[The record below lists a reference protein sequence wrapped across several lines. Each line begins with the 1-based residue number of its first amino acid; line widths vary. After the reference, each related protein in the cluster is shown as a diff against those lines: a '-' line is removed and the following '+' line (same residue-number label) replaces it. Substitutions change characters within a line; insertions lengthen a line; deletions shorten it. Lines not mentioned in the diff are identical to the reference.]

1 MRFKR
6 AVLFFLFLV
15 FSLISFGQTFD
26 NFTTKVDNYLKSY
39 VSSGLVD
46 YTLVKENKKELID
59 LIALFDSVKP
69 LSINEKNAYLV
80 NLYNLSAIKLLAD
93 NYPVSSPQ
101 EIASFYDKKFIKHD
115 GSIFSLND
123 IENNS
128 IRKEFKDPRVHF
140 VLVCGALGCPPI
152 TNLAYSATNIDEQL
166 NQQTKLALDN
176 MEFIRVD
183 SLNKT
188 VLVSEIFKWYE
199 EDFLKENK
207 SVISFINKYRTIAI
221 HEKYSTDYY
230 PYNWKIN
237 DIKSMLTETTTAPY
251 DPTEPKQKE
260 KNSTQDFTPSVL
272 YTKGQWEYKFFNN
285 LYSQTKGYDVN
296 GNKVKYNNRGSY
308 FSSINQVLFGV
319 NSRLN
324 LGIDFWVKSVRID
337 DTTSSPF
344 NLLSFESGPNSRT
357 ALSNIG
363 PKLKFQPFK
372 KLIHLSVQTTF
383 LIPIAKD
390 QEGKNNG
397 KPYLSDDSYISI
409 TQIFYDQAIG
419 KKFQLFFQLAPW
431 VYIKKDAVPNTN
443 RVSVSSPADIFLS
456 YFPTKRLTLY
466 IQQEFWPNFGA
477 KGIASWFRQE
487 GIGAKYQIIK
497 EKLETEASYTRFSMG
512 QNAGAGATYNFG
524 LRFIHL

>member
-1 MRFKR
+1 MHFKR
-6 AVLFFLFLV
+6 VALFFLFLS
-15 FSLISFGQTFD
+15 FSLISFGQKFD
-26 NFTTKVDNYLKSY
+26 NFITKVDNYLKNY

-46 YTLVKENKKELID
+46 YTLVKENKQELMD
-59 LIALFDSVKP
+59 LIVLFDSVKP
-69 LSINEKNAYLV
+69 SSINEKKAYLI

-93 NYPVSSPQ
+93 SYPVSSPQ
-101 EIASFYDKKFIKHD
+101 EITSFYDKKFIKHD

-123 IENNS
+123 LENNS

-152 TNLAYSATNIDEQL
+152 TNFAYTADKLDEQL

-176 MEFIRVD
+176 MEFIKVD

-199 EDFLKENK
+199 GDFLRDNK
-207 SVISFINKYRTIAI
+207 NVIQFINRYKTVAI
-221 HEKYSTDYY
+221 IENFNLDYY
-230 PYNWKIN
+230 SYNWKIN
-237 DIKSMLTETTTAPY
+237 DIKSALVEENIAPY
-251 DPTEPKQKE
+251 DPSEPKKKE
-260 KNSTQDFTPSVL
+260 KNSTQDYTPSVL

-319 NSRLN
+319 TSRFN
-324 LGIDFWVKSVRID
+324 VGIDFWIKSVRID

-344 NLLSFESGPNSRT
+344 DLLSFQNSPNTRT

-363 PKLKFQPFK
+363 PKIKVQPFK
-372 KLIHLSVQTTF
+372 KLSHLSIQSTF
-383 LIPIAKD
+383 LFPVAKD
-390 QEGKNNG
+390 QEGKQNG
-397 KPYLSDDSYISI
+397 KPYLSADSYISI

-431 VYIKKDAVPNTN
+431 VYIKQVPVQNVS
-443 RVSVSSPADIFLS
+443 RYSVSSPADIFLS
-456 YFPTKRLTLY
+456 YFPTKRLTIY
-466 IQQEFWPNFGA
+466 FQQEFWPNYGA
-477 KGIASWFRQE
+477 KGIDSWFRQE

-497 EKLETEASYTRFSMG
+497 GKLETEASYTRFSMG
-512 QNAGAGATYNFG
+512 KNAGAGATYNFG
-524 LRFIHL
+524 IRLIHL